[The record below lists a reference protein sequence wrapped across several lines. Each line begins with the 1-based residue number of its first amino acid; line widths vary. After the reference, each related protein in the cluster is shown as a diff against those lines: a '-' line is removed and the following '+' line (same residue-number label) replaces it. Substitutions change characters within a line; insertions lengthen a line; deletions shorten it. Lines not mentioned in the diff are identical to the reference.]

1 MTQEIIDKE
10 QSKRI
15 DKLEQEVITLRVQLA
30 ELISKIDTLTNIG
43 KVLAIVAGT
52 AVGIDVIP
60 MIN

>member
-1 MTQEIIDKE
+1 MANEIIDKE
-10 QSKRI
+10 QTKRI
-15 DKLEQEVITLRVQLA
+15 DKLEQEVITLRIQFA
-30 ELISKIDTLTNIG
+30 ELISRIETLTNIG